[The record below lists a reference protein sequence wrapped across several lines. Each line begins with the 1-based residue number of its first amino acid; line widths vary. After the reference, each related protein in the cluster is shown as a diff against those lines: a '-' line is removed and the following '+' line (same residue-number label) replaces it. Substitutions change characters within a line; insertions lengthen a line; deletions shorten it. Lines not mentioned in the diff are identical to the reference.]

1 MGFPR
6 SKKKSKSSSTKQS
19 IGSVYRPL
27 SNLFFDP
34 EAIQR
39 VNAPVKKVEC
49 ETNEELSETK
59 SIKCYCYE
67 VSHALVF
74 FKPPDW
80 HRIDR
85 SDQGTNLL
93 HLDLPDINSIEV
105 NDDGKHSYLTIKT
118 AKDTIAIYTEKE
130 VNVSAIKKF
139 VEIQKKRKALS
150 DKSKKITVR
159 FGGSTKNIT
168 IYPYS
173 PIAQDGEEVIYL
185 VTLGIAGFLV
195 TNYRVWE
202 NHFYQAGEP
211 KPLTHDE
218 YDEVIATD
226 VTRRRE
232 EDIVGGVSARS
243 SLWNL
248 IPQAINAP
256 LQVDL
261 SSNKSEHHASS
272 VESEFG
278 NIVFM
283 NDGKRVMVWKNFQD
297 PNSTVKLINS
307 AKAHFSTTPDASSS
321 SGGEDPIKAL
331 KLRFAKG
338 EITKEEFL
346 DMKSMLE

>member
-1 MGFPR
+1 MVED
-6 SKKKSKSSSTKQS
+6 TDTQ
-19 IGSVYRPL
+19 PL
-27 SNLFFDP
+27 SNMLFDP
-34 EAIQR
+34 EKFQR
-39 VNAPVKKVEC
+39 IELSGKKVEC
-49 ETNEELSETK
+49 KTNKDLSKTSTITLYSYELSNT
-59 SIKCYCYE
+59 
-67 VSHALVF
+67 LVF
-74 FKPPDW
+74 SNPSSSV
-80 HRIDR
+80 R
-85 SDQGTNLL
+85 SGYHENLIL
-93 HLDLPDINSIEV
+93 RLSIPDINSTEV
-105 NDDGKHSYLTIKT
+105 SLDFTKWYLTIKT
-118 AKDTIAIYTEKE
+118 PKDTIGIGKLTKQEADNLKQLVDAQKE
-130 VNVSAIKKF
+130 R
-139 VEIQKKRKALS
+139 EALAT
-150 DKSKKITVR
+150 KSKKIT
-159 FGGSTKNIT
+159 FTSDGSTKTLT
-168 IYPYS
+168 ICPYS
-173 PIAQDGEEVIYL
+173 PVAQDDEEISYSL
-185 VTLGIAGFLV
+185 TDLDMGYIV
-195 TNYRVWE
+195 TNYRVWK
-202 NHFYQAGEP
+202 NHFFGIGGIS
-211 KPLTHDE
+211 LTHDE

-283 NDGKRVMVWKNFQD
+283 NDGKRVMVWENFQD

-307 AKAHFSTTPDASSS
+307 AKAHFSTTPTTPSS

-346 DMKSMLE
+346 EMKSMLE

>member
-1 MGFPR
+1 MANLLFDPEQFQTVELGGKLPKCETIENIHNTAIIRLSCYELGNTVDFLGQGG
-6 SKKKSKSSSTKQS
+6 T
-19 IGSVYRPL
+19 VYRPTRPII
-27 SNLFFDP
+27 SSFPISD
-34 EAIQR
+34 IIS
-39 VNAPVKKVEC
+39 VKDRTEKKRFSKKSFLTI
-49 ETNEELSETK
+49 ETEKHTIDLENMEELENK
-59 SIKCYCYE
+59 
-67 VSHALVF
+67 ALKEF
-74 FKPPDW
+74 
-80 HRIDR
+80 
-85 SDQGTNLL
+85 
-93 HLDLPDINSIEV
+93 LDIQ
-105 NDDGKHSYLTIKT
+105 K
-118 AKDTIAIYTEKE
+118 EKE
-130 VNVSAIKKF
+130 VLGN
-139 VEIQKKRKALS
+139 
-150 DKSKKITVR
+150 KSKEIT
-159 FGGSTKNIT
+159 FTSGGSSKTLT
-168 IYPYS
+168 ICPYS
-173 PIAQDGEEVIYL
+173 PSALDDEEIIYSL
-185 VTLGIAGFLV
+185 TLPTIGFIV

-202 NHFYQAGEP
+202 NHFFEIDGIS
-211 KPLTHDE
+211 LTHDE

-248 IPQAINAP
+248 VTPAVEGVLQTTSP
-256 LQVDL
+256 LQVDM
-261 SSNKSEHHASS
+261 SSNRSVHHASS

-278 NIVFM
+278 DIVFM